1 LLKDLI
7 FWAAQR
13 FWVAQSFQRCDQ
25 TFLFRKGFSPEATK
39 SATHE
44 SGEKLCAKSKRLLEI

>member
-7 FWAAQR
+7 SWAAQR
-13 FWVAQSFQRCDQ
+13 FSVAQSFQRCDQ

-44 SGEKLCAKSKRLLEI
+44 SGEKP

>member
-13 FWVAQSFQRCDQ
+13 FSVAQSFQRCDQ

-44 SGEKLCAKSKRLLEI
+44 SGEKL